1 MITYLNRT
9 EAAVRLGVS
18 KQTISTYVARHWL
31 RGVTLSRR
39 WRIDEASVEALLRT
53 GTPPRQRGSGL
64 Q

>member
-18 KQTISTYVARHWL
+18 KQTISTYVARQWL

-39 WRIDEASVEALLRT
+39 WRIDEASVERLLRT

-64 Q
+64 R